1 MRARLFRALLALL
14 PSEFRARFRDELLE
28 TAATLDRARPVRLVD
43 APLVLFD
50 AAATVITIRR
60 ELRLEARPV
69 ERRSRRSLMDSLLQ
83 DVRFAARGLRRDIW
97 FTAFVVA
104 ALTLGIGAN
113 AAMFGI
119 VDRLLLS
126 GPPHIQDPD
135 RVVRFYLTAQPD
147 GMRAFTTSGFGHVS
161 YDLAQ
166 KNAKSF
172 DRVASYTVN
181 TVVVGTGAEAHA
193 AQGGY
198 ASETLFPLLGVQPL
212 VGRFFN
218 EDENRPDGAARV
230 AVLGYAAW
238 QRWFGGS
245 RDVIGR
251 DLTIG
256 SAPYSIIGVAPRG
269 FTGPQFGPVDVWLPI
284 NLRGPTVQKGWQTS
298 WNAQWLKIVGRLKPG
313 VTFAQATEELTAI
326 HQRGYTGTEPYVA
339 KGRMT
344 VALISANDAGVEAP
358 EVTVVRWLSGVALI
372 VLLIACANVANLLL
386 ARGLRQ
392 SREVALRAAL
402 GAGRSRLV
410 RLLLVE
416 SLLLACAGA
425 AGGLIVAYG
434 LGGLARAVIFS
445 WVDWTTSPVDGRV
458 FAASGLLAIAV
469 GVIVGLLP
477 AWRATHVNLTDAL
490 KQGVREGGGQRS
502 RMRHALTIA
511 QAALCVVLLVGA
523 GLFVRSLWNVR
534 TLALGIDPDRV
545 IVVEVNR
552 APLGQLSDPAA
563 VAAER
568 ARRRQA
574 ALDALVRVRQIPG
587 VEHASLAI
595 GTPFGNLFS
604 VEVKIPG
611 LNEVP
616 RLKTG
621 GPSLSAVG
629 DDYFATVGT
638 PILRGR
644 AFGPADRAGSE
655 AVAIVSETMA
665 KTVWP
670 GQDALGQCI
679 FVGTDA
685 KACARVVG
693 IAGDTRRSEL
703 REPPIMHFYIPFGQE
718 VGFGGTVLLA
728 RSTDASPALGP
739 AIKRALVEYD
749 ASIRF
754 VSLTTI
760 QEAVDPQVKPW
771 RIGATVFSLSGVL
784 ALLVAAIGIYSVM
797 SYLVADRTHEIGVRL
812 ALGAR
817 RGDVARLILRGSLG
831 MAAIGIAAGSVVAL
845 AASRFIAP
853 MLFDESPRDPVVY
866 GIVAGVLLLVAVSG
880 GDHAH
885 ASSEPDR
892 SARGA
897 AGRVT
902 RRTTG
907 TIGTTGTT
915 GPRNALARVSFSS

>member
-1 MRARLFRALLALL
+1 MRTRLFRALLAFL
-14 PSEFRARFRDELLE
+14 PRQFRARFSDELLE
-28 TAATLDRARPVRLVD
+28 TAATLDRARPVRLLD
-43 APLVLFD
+43 APFVLFD
-50 AAATVITIRR
+50 AASTVMTIRR
-60 ELRLEARPV
+60 ELRREASPL
-69 ERRSRRSLMDSLLQ
+69 ERRTRRNLMDSLLQ

-119 VDRLLLS
+119 VDRLLVS
-126 GPPHIQDPD
+126 GPPHIQDPN
-135 RVVRFYLTAQPD
+135 RVVRLYLTAQPD

-166 KNAKSF
+166 KNATSF

-181 TVVVGTGAEAHA
+181 TVVVGAGAEAHA

-212 VGRFFN
+212 VGRFFDEN
-218 EDENRPDGAARV
+218 ENRPDGAARV

-256 SAPYSIIGVAPRG
+256 SAPYSIIGVTPRG
-269 FTGPQFGPVDVWLPI
+269 FTGPQFGPVDLWMPI
-284 NLRGPTVQKGWQTS
+284 NLRGPAVQKGWQTS
-298 WNAQWLKIVGRLKPG
+298 WNAQWLAIVGRLKPG
-313 VTFAQATEELTAI
+313 VTFAQAAEELTAI
-326 HQRGYTGTEPYVA
+326 HQRAYTGTEPYVA

-344 VALISANDAGVEAP
+344 VAPISANDAGDEAP

-386 ARGLRQ
+386 ARGLRR

-425 AGGLIVAYG
+425 AGGLLVAYG
-434 LGGLARAVIFS
+434 LGGLARTVIFS

-458 FAASGLLAIAV
+458 FAASVALAVAV

-477 AWRATHVNLTDAL
+477 AWRATQVSLTDAL
-490 KQGVREGGGQRS
+490 KQGVREGGGERS

-534 TLALGIDPDRV
+534 TLALGVDPDRV
-545 IVVEVNR
+545 MVVEVSR
-552 APLGQLSDPAA
+552 APLGQIQDPAA
-563 VAAER
+563 LAAER
-568 ARRRQA
+568 ARRSQA
-574 ALDALVRVRQIPG
+574 ALDALTRVRQIPG

-595 GTPFGNLFS
+595 GTPFGNRFS
-604 VEVKIPG
+604 MQVKVPG
-611 LNEVP
+611 LDEVP

-629 DDYFATVGT
+629 ADYFTTVGT

-644 AFGPADRAGSE
+644 AFGPEDRAGSE
-655 AVAIVSETMA
+655 AVAIVSDTMA
-665 KTVWP
+665 RTVWP
-670 GQDALGQCI
+670 GADPIGKCL
-679 FVGTDA
+679 FVGKDA
-685 KACARVVG
+685 TACARIVG
-693 IAGDTRRSEL
+693 IAADTRRSQL
-703 REPPIMHFYIPFGQE
+703 REPPVMHFYIPFGQE

-728 RSTDASPALGP
+728 RCTGANAAIGP
-739 AIKRALVEYD
+739 AIKRVLVEYD

-771 RIGATVFSLSGVL
+771 RIGAAIFSLSGLL

-831 MAAIGIAAGSVVAL
+831 MAAIGVVAGSIVAL
-845 AASRFIAP
+845 GASRFVAP
-853 MLFDESPRDPVVY
+853 LLFDESPRDPVVY
-866 GIVAGVLLLVAVSG
+866 GIVAGLLLLVAV
-880 GDHAH
+880 
-885 ASSEPDR
+885 
-892 SARGA
+892 A
-897 AGRVT
+897 AGIIPTLRANRIDPLEALRVE
-902 RRTTG
+902 
-907 TIGTTGTT
+907 
-915 GPRNALARVSFSS
+915 

>member
-1 MRARLFRALLALL
+1 MRTRLFRALLAFL
-14 PSEFRARFRDELLE
+14 PREFRARFSDELLD
-28 TAATLDRARPVRLVD
+28 TAAALDRAHPVRLADAPKVIVDVAATLV
-43 APLVLFD
+43 
-50 AAATVITIRR
+50 TIRR
-60 ELRLEARPV
+60 DMRLEARPV
-69 ERRSRRSLMDSLLQ
+69 ERRIRRSVMDSLQQ
-83 DVRFAARGLRRDIW
+83 DVRFAARGLRRDLW

-119 VDRLLLS
+119 VDRLLVS

-166 KNAKSF
+166 RNAKSF

-198 ASETLFPLLGVQPL
+198 ASDTLFPLLGVQPL

-218 EDENRPDGAARV
+218 KDENRPDQAARV

-238 QRWFGGS
+238 QRWFGAS

-284 NLRGPTVQKGWQTS
+284 NLRGPAVQKGWQTS
-298 WNAQWLKIVGRLKPG
+298 WNAQWLAIVGRLKPG
-313 VTFAQATEELTAI
+313 VTFTQAAEELTAI
-326 HQRGYTGTEPYVA
+326 HQRAYTGTEPYVA

-344 VALISANDAGVEAP
+344 VAPISANDAGVEAP

-386 ARGLRQ
+386 ARGFRR

-416 SLLLACAGA
+416 SMLLACAGA
-425 AGGLIVAYG
+425 AGGLILAYG
-434 LGGLARAVIFS
+434 LGGLARTVIFS

-458 FAASGLLAIAV
+458 LAASGVLALAV

-477 AWRATHVNLTDAL
+477 AWRATRVSLTDAL

-534 TLALGIDPDRV
+534 TLALGVDPDRV

-563 VAAER
+563 IAAER
-568 ARRRQA
+568 ARRSQA
-574 ALDALVRVRQIPG
+574 ALDGLARVRQIPG
-587 VEHASLAI
+587 VEHASLAV

-679 FVGTDA
+679 FVGKDA

-728 RSTDASPALGP
+728 RSTGASSALGP

-771 RIGATVFSLSGVL
+771 RIGAMVFSLSGLL
-784 ALLVAAIGIYSVM
+784 ALVVAAIGIYSVM

-812 ALGAR
+812 ALGAQQ
-817 RGDVARLILRGSLG
+817 GDVARLILRGSLG
-831 MAAIGIAAGSVVAL
+831 MAAIGVAAGSIVAL
-845 AASRFIAP
+845 AASRFVAP
-853 MLFDESPRDPVVY
+853 LLFDESPRDPVVY
-866 GIVAGVLLLVAVSG
+866 GVVAGVLLLVAV
-880 GDHAH
+880 
-885 ASSEPDR
+885 
-892 SARGA
+892 A
-897 AGRVT
+897 AGIIPTLRANRIDPLEALRVE
-902 RRTTG
+902 
-907 TIGTTGTT
+907 
-915 GPRNALARVSFSS
+915 

>member
-1 MRARLFRALLALL
+1 MRTRLFRTLLALL
-14 PSEFRARFRDELLE
+14 PREFRARFQDELLE
-28 TAATLDRARPVRLVD
+28 TAAALDRARPVRLAEAPGVIVD
-43 APLVLFD
+43 AAKTLV
-50 AAATVITIRR
+50 AIRR
-60 ELRLEARPV
+60 EMRLEARPV
-69 ERRSRRSLMDSLLQ
+69 ERRSRRSVMDSLQQ
-83 DVRFAARGLRRDIW
+83 DVRFAARGLRRDRW

-119 VDRLLLS
+119 ADRLLVS
-126 GPPHIQDPD
+126 GPPHIQDPN

-147 GMRAFTTSGFGHVS
+147 GMRSFTTSGFGHVS

-166 KNAKSF
+166 TNATSF
-172 DRVASYTVN
+172 DRIASYTVN
-181 TVVVGTGAEAHA
+181 TVVVGAGAEAHA

-198 ASETLFPLLGVQPL
+198 ASETLFPLLGVKPQI
-212 VGRFFN
+212 GRFFN
-218 EDENRPDGAARV
+218 QDENRPDAAARV

-284 NLRGPTVQKGWQTS
+284 NLRGPAVQQGWQTS
-298 WNAQWLKIVGRLKPG
+298 WNAQWLSIVGRLRPG
-313 VTFAQATEELTAI
+313 VTFAQASEELTAI

-339 KGRMT
+339 TGRMT
-344 VALISANDAGVEAP
+344 VAAISANDAGVEAP

-386 ARGLRQ
+386 ARGLRR

-416 SLLLACAGA
+416 SLLLAGAGA

-434 LGGLARAVIFS
+434 LGGLARTVIFS

-458 FAASGLLAIAV
+458 FAASGVLAIAV
-469 GVIVGLLP
+469 GVIIGLLP
-477 AWRATHVNLTDAL
+477 AWRATHVSLTDAL
-490 KQGVREGGGQRS
+490 KQGVREGGGERS

-523 GLFVRSLWNVR
+523 GLFLRSFWNVR
-534 TLALGIDPDRV
+534 TLALGVDPDRV
-545 IVVEVNR
+545 VVVEVNR
-552 APLGQLSDPAA
+552 SPLGQIQDPAA
-563 VAAER
+563 LAAER
-568 ARRRQA
+568 ERRAQA
-574 ALDALVRVRQIPG
+574 TADAIARVRQIPG

-595 GTPFGNLFS
+595 GTPFGNRFT
-604 VEVKIPG
+604 VEVAVPG
-611 LNEVP
+611 LAAVP

-621 GPSLSAVG
+621 GPSVSAVG

-644 AFGPADRAGSE
+644 AFGPADHAGTE
-655 AVAIVSETMA
+655 AVAIVSDTMA

-670 GQDALGQCI
+670 GADAIGKCI
-679 FVGTDA
+679 FVGKGATV
-685 KACARVVG
+685 CARIVG
-693 IAGDTRRSEL
+693 IAGDTRRSQL
-703 REPPIMHFYIPFGQE
+703 REPPVMHYYIPIGQQ
-718 VGFGGTVLLA
+718 GTLFGGTVLLA
-728 RSTDASPALGP
+728 RSSGANPALGP

-749 ASIRF
+749 ATIRF
-754 VSLTTI
+754 VSVTTI

-771 RIGATVFSLSGVL
+771 RIGATVFSFSGVL

-797 SYLVADRTHEIGVRL
+797 AYLVADRTHEIGVRL
-812 ALGAR
+812 ALGAQ

-831 MAAIGIAAGSVVAL
+831 MAAIGVAAGSVVAL
-845 AASRFIAP
+845 AASRFVEP
-853 MLFDESPRDPVVY
+853 LLFGESPRDPVVY
-866 GIVAGVLLLVAVSG
+866 VTVAAVLLLVAVV
-880 GDHAH
+880 
-885 ASSEPDR
+885 
-892 SARGA
+892 
-897 AGRVT
+897 AGIVPTMRANKIDPLEALRVE
-902 RRTTG
+902 
-907 TIGTTGTT
+907 
-915 GPRNALARVSFSS
+915 